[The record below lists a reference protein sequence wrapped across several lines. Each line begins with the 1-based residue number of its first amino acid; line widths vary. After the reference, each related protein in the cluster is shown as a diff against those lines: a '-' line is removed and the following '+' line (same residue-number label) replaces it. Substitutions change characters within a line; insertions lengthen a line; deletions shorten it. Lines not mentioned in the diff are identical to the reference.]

1 MLSSIT
7 YIFNILNILVYLL
20 KINDFNNN
28 VFINNLLVVG
38 HLIWMG
44 SIYIFFKKKK
54 KKIMITINIIINIF

>member
-38 HLIWMG
+38 HLI
-44 SIYIFFKKKK
+44 
-54 KKIMITINIIINIF
+54 